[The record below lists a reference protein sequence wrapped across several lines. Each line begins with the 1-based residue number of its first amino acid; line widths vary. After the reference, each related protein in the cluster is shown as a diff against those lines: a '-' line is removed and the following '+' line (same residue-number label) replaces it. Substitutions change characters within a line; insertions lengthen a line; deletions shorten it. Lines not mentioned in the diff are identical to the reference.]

1 MKKAICLLLVAAFIV
16 SIVGCAN
23 DGSTSKRRTDFD
35 IEYSADAMENFMN
48 VVCNNVDGDAQVIEA
63 IEGDYYH
70 TQVEIKLAGKVSEL
84 SEMRFYNS
92 DDSDIVSWA
101 QVITYNPK
109 SENVFNCDKEL
120 ILAIERTLTG
130 DTTAEQYI
138 TTLSDMENLAFSN
151 DRDPVIVAEYELKDD
166 LYAVIWLNTNLGS
179 GWTMYYRLY
188 ITPLYRQWVVNSK
201 EFR

>member
-1 MKKAICLLLVAAFIV
+1 MKKAFCLLLATAFIMSV
-16 SIVGCAN
+16 VGCAN
-23 DGSTSKRRTDFD
+23 NGSTSKRRTDFD
-35 IEYSADAMENFMN
+35 VEYSAAGMENFMQ
-48 VVCNNVDGDAQVIEA
+48 VVCNNVDGDAQVVEA

-70 TQVEIKLAGKVSEL
+70 TQVEIKLAGKVSEI

-92 DDSDIVSWA
+92 DDSDVVSWA
-101 QVITYNPK
+101 QVITYDPQ
-109 SENVFNCDKEL
+109 SENEFNCDKAL

-130 DTTAEQYI
+130 STTANQHI
-138 TTLSDMENLAFSN
+138 TTLNDMENLAFSN
-151 DRDPVIVAEYELKDD
+151 NRDPVIVAEYELKDD

-188 ITPLYRQWVVNSK
+188 TTPLYRQWFVNSK